1 MAKFA
6 QYYST
11 YTKDNLFADLEWKNR
26 EDLLSEFLE
35 TEDCIR
41 FSDKT
46 LSNDATE
53 ETATDSNDNGS
64 TSSPTVGSNKSPKKV
79 KIYRHKVYHL
89 VTQPKIVV
97 MRIANVKVIPIEKDF
112 KPDSVEHFPSLFVI
126 FDLRDGCRRV
136 AIQKLSTS
144 FSTTDMV
151 AKILQK
157 SLGDAMMKK
166 CHIGLQLMAQRYP
179 MDFYKLW
186 RAQQHH
192 TARIKFYIS
201 RHAVENCQKMADKC
215 ITYDRQA
222 SDDSIVGHIYELE
235 EVSRK
240 SGYKSAIEIEA
251 EEKGAVLYVDESSE
265 YIRNL
270 VTYSASTGTTIELI
284 TSDGASFECYI
295 DSDFESDD
303 KIVAREFE
311 SNYLEAL
318 FDADLDGE
326 ARKQSEEKVIEF
338 VNSMKRVVDEDEK
351 EVESA

>member
-6 QYYST
+6 QYYTT
-11 YTKDNLFADLEWKNR
+11 YLKDNLFAELEWENR
-26 EDLLSEFLE
+26 EELLSEFLE

-46 LSNDATE
+46 LSEVVSTGSPTAVAE
-53 ETATDSNDNGS
+53 ETARDSDE
-64 TSSPTVGSNKSPKKV
+64 KKPKI

-112 KPDSVEHFPSLFVI
+112 KPDSVEHFPSVFVI

-157 SLGDAMMKK
+157 SLGEAMMKK
-166 CHIGLQLMAQRYP
+166 CHIGLQLNAQRYP

-192 TARIKFYIS
+192 TSRIKFYIS
-201 RHAVENCQKMADKC
+201 RNADDRCKEMAGKQQT
-215 ITYDRQA
+215 IGQA
-222 SDDSIVGHIYELE
+222 MEDDSIVGHIYELE
-235 EVSRK
+235 EVCRK
-240 SGYKSAIEIEA
+240 SGYRSAIEVEP
-251 EEKGAVLYVDESSE
+251 EQKGAVMYVDETSE

-270 VTYSASTGTTIELI
+270 VTYSASIGATIELV

-326 ARKQSEEKVIEF
+326 ARKQSEEKVVEF

-351 EVESA
+351 EVQSA